1 MLKRINLHNIKLKL
15 IVSSLIIFSLFVS
28 CKKKTQVIIETEEVP
43 EPEIE
48 IVSEPEKF
56 INAIILSPS
65 SNLFLKGRDEKMHSI
80 FTLKNND
87 YVQILLENENEN
99 PVKIIEDK
107 TYLHV
112 VYDSLDFWIAE
123 SDVALCEKTAVTLF
137 NITLYE
143 DAQLETVKE
152 SGITKLKFGTLVALL
167 AENEAVEA
175 ENKASEEIYY
185 YDTSN
190 KIVQSAFV
198 KQGTIS
204 SRKDDIEV
212 LKIVEALKVTK
223 RAVDRNTLFARAD
236 KYNPSPSVKA
246 ALKEQTVE
254 KITYNYDEV
263 VKNLKKQLYGVNVD
277 ELMTVDQSKDPF

>member
-1 MLKRINLHNIKLKL
+1 M
-15 IVSSLIIFSLFVS
+15 IISLFTS
-28 CKKKTQVIIETEEVP
+28 CKKKTQVIIEQEDVV

-56 INAIILSPS
+56 LNAIILSPS

-87 YVQILLENENEN
+87 CVQILLENEN
-99 PVKIIEDK
+99 PVRIIEDK
-107 TYLHV
+107 IYLHA
-112 VYDSLDFWIAE
+112 VYDFLDLWIAE
-123 SDVALCEKTAVTLF
+123 TDVALCDETAVTLF

-143 DAQLETVKE
+143 DEKLETVKFT
-152 SGITKLKFGTLVALL
+152 GITKLKFGTLVALISKD
-167 AENEAVEA
+167 ETSVTSNT
-175 ENKASEEIYY
+175 ASEEIFY
-185 YDTSN
+185 YDMNN

-198 KQGTIS
+198 KQGSIS

-246 ALKEQTVE
+246 ALKDQMVE
-254 KITYNYDEV
+254 KITYNYDDV

-277 ELMTVDQSKDPF
+277 ELMTVDQSKDPFQ